1 MTDTDETADRTV
13 AEIESPSTAPELR
26 SSRRALFGLG
36 AVLALGAV
44 AGDALVGEADSA
56 EAAVAAAAVH
66 HGKQYASASAA
77 AKAVRRSHSSL
88 FPHDPQAHLLRRAT
102 FGARPK
108 DVTDLQ
114 RLGIDHWIERQ
125 LNPGSLKDTT
135 AKKALKL
142 FPLDGAGP
150 KTILK
155 TTKRYSWDAMM
166 ATTQATLTR
175 QIFSERQVYE
185 IVVDVFANHLHVAV
199 PGEQWHTS
207 PSYIK
212 DVIRKHA
219 FGTYEGMLLAAMKH
233 PAMLNFLSNDQS
245 RATNVNEN
253 LGRELLELHTVGR
266 ASGYTEAM
274 VRSSAKILSGRTWD
288 YDTGQ
293 YYFNEPWHWT
303 GHVKVLG
310 FSSANASIYK
320 GEQVGDAYLKYLAH
334 HPATAQNIARK
345 LAVRFVSDTPSAS
358 LVNRLAHVYLT
369 HGTSIKAVVDAI
381 FKSSDFWAAVGVRM
395 RRPLEDGVGAM
406 RVLNVQRAKGM
417 QDTIGALYWTLND
430 EGHTPYG
437 WGPPNGYPDVATA
450 WLGAGAMLQRWNL
463 HRALVYGWWPKL
475 GWTKPSK
482 MVALTPTMTT
492 MQWTRVV
499 AHRLLGVTP
508 SKKHLLAVI
517 HGAKLTAAS
526 PVPTDDW
533 RLGKIAALLLDSPYF
548 QLR

>member
-1 MTDTDETADRTV
+1 MTDTSADG
-13 AEIESPSTAPELR
+13 IESAQAGTPGGGA
-26 SSRRALFGLG
+26 SRRGLLGLG
-36 AVLALGAV
+36 AALALGAV
-44 AGDALVGEADSA
+44 AGEALVGEADDA
-56 EAAVAAAAVH
+56 EAAVAAVH
-66 HGKQYASASAA
+66 HGTQHPSASAA

-108 DVTDLQ
+108 DVKDLK
-114 RLGIDHWIERQ
+114 RLGIDGWLERQ
-125 LNPGSLKDTT
+125 LHPRSIPDAT
-135 AKKALKL
+135 AEKALKL
-142 FPLDGAGP
+142 FPLDGAAP
-150 KTILK
+150 RTIMRR
-155 TTKRYSWDAMM
+155 TKRYSWDAMM
-166 ATTQATLTR
+166 ATAQATLAR
-175 QIFSERQVYE
+175 QIFSDRQLYE

-212 DVIRKHA
+212 NVIRKHA
-219 FGTYEGMLLAAMKH
+219 FGRFDDMLLAAMKH
-233 PAMLNFLSNDQS
+233 PAMLSFLSNDQS
-245 RATNVNEN
+245 RRTNVTEN

-266 ASGYTEAM
+266 AAGYTEAM
-274 VRSSAKILSGRTWD
+274 VRSSAKILSGRTYD

-293 YYFNEPWHWT
+293 YYFEEPWHWV

-310 FSSANASIYK
+310 FSAANSSMYK
-320 GEQVGDAYLKYLAH
+320 GEQVGDAYLRYLAH
-334 HPATAQNIARK
+334 HPATARNIARK
-345 LAVRFVSDTPSAS
+345 LAIRFVSDTPSAS
-358 LVNRLAHVYLT
+358 LVDRLAHVYLA
-369 HGTSIKAVVDAI
+369 HGTSITAVVDAI

-406 RVLNVQRAKGM
+406 RVLDVARAKGM
-417 QDTIGALYWTLND
+417 QQPIGSLYWTLN
-430 EGHTPYG
+430 EAGHAPYG

-482 MVALTPTMTT
+482 LTALTPTMTT
-492 MQWTRVV
+492 MQWTRIV

-508 SKKHLLAVI
+508 SEQHLLAVI

-533 RLGKIAALLLDSPYF
+533 RLGKIATLLLDSPYF

>member
-1 MTDTDETADRTV
+1 MTDTADRTDG
-13 AEIESPSTAPELR
+13 SSTTAPELR
-26 SSRRALFGLG
+26 SSRRGLFGLG

-44 AGDALVGEADSA
+44 AGETLVGEADAA
-56 EAAVAAAAVH
+56 EAATAAKAVH

-77 AKAVRRSHSSL
+77 AKSVKRAHSSL

-108 DVTDLQ
+108 DVAALK
-114 RLGIDHWIERQ
+114 RLGIDGWLDQQ
-125 LNPGSLKDTT
+125 LHPGSLKDTA
-135 AKKALKL
+135 AKKAVAL
-142 FPLDGAGP
+142 FPLDGASP

-155 TTKRYSWDAMM
+155 KTKRYSWDAML
-166 ATTQATLTR
+166 ATSQATLAR
-175 QIFSERQVYE
+175 QIFSDRQLYE
-185 IVVDVFANHLHVAV
+185 IVVDVFANHLHVPI

-212 DVIRKHA
+212 NVIRKHA
-219 FGTYEGMLLAAMKH
+219 FGTYDDMLHAAMKH
-233 PAMLNFLSNDQS
+233 PAMLSFLSNDQS
-245 RATNVNEN
+245 RRTNVNEN
-253 LGRELLELHTVGR
+253 LGREMLELHTVGR
-266 ASGYTEAM
+266 TSGFTEAM
-274 VRSSAKILSGRTWD
+274 VRSSAKIMSGRTWD

-293 YYFNEPWHWT
+293 YYFEEPWHWV

-310 FSSANASIYK
+310 FSAANASMYT
-320 GEQVGDAYLKYLAH
+320 GEKVGDAYLTYLAH
-334 HPATAQNIARK
+334 HPATARTIARK
-345 LAVRFVSDTPSAS
+345 LSIRFVSDTPSAS
-358 LVNRLAHVYLT
+358 LVDRLAHVYLS
-369 HGTSIKAVVDAI
+369 HGTSIRAVVDAI

-395 RRPLEDGVGAM
+395 RRPLEDAVGAM

-417 QDTIGALYWTLND
+417 QDTIGALYWSLGN

-437 WGPPNGYPDVATA
+437 WGPPNGYPDVAAA

-482 MVALTPTMTT
+482 MIALTPTMTT
-492 MQWTRVV
+492 MQWTRQV

-508 SKKHLLAVI
+508 SKQHLLAAI

-533 RLGKIAALLLDSPYF
+533 NLGKIATLLLDSPYF

>member
-1 MTDTDETADRTV
+1 MTDTDQAELQETA
-13 AEIESPSTAPELR
+13 TAAR
-26 SSRRALFGLG
+26 GSSRRSLFGLG

-44 AGDALVGEADSA
+44 AGETLVGEADAA
-56 EAAVAAAAVH
+56 EAATAATAVH
-66 HGKQYASASAA
+66 HGTQYASASAA
-77 AKAVRRSHSSL
+77 SKAVPRAHTSL

-108 DVTDLQ
+108 DVAALR
-114 RLGIDHWIERQ
+114 RLGIDGWLEQQ
-125 LNPGSLKDTT
+125 LHPGSLKDT
-135 AKKALKL
+135 AAEKAVAL
-142 FPLDGAGP
+142 FPLDGASP

-155 TTKRYSWDAMM
+155 KTKRYSWDAMM
-166 ATTQATLTR
+166 ATSQATLAR
-175 QIFSERQVYE
+175 QIFSDRQLYE
-185 IVVDVFANHLHVAV
+185 IVVDVFANHLHVPI

-212 DVIRKHA
+212 NVIRKHA
-219 FGTYEGMLLAAMKH
+219 FGTYEDMLHAAMKH
-233 PAMLNFLSNDQS
+233 PAMLSFLSNDQS
-245 RATNVNEN
+245 RRTNVNEN
-253 LGRELLELHTVGR
+253 LGREMLELHTVGR

-274 VRSSAKILSGRTWD
+274 VRASAKIMSGRTWD

-293 YYFNEPWHWT
+293 YYFEEPWHWV

-310 FSSANASIYK
+310 FSSANASMYT
-320 GEQVGDAYLKYLAH
+320 GEKVGEAYLTYLAH
-334 HPATAQNIARK
+334 HPATARTIARK
-345 LAVRFVSDTPSAS
+345 LATRFVSDTPSAS
-358 LVNRLAHVYLT
+358 LVDRLAHVYLS
-369 HGTSIKAVVDAI
+369 HGTSIRAVVDAI

-395 RRPLEDGVGAM
+395 RRPLEDAVGAM
-406 RVLNVQRAKGM
+406 RVLDVQRAKGM
-417 QDTIGALYWTLND
+417 QDTIGALYWTLGN

-437 WGPPNGYPDVATA
+437 WGPPNGYPDVAAA

-482 MVALTPTMTT
+482 MIALTPTMTT
-492 MQWTRVV
+492 MQWTRQV

-508 SKKHLLAVI
+508 SKQHLLAAI
-517 HGAKLTAAS
+517 HGAKLTAGS

-533 RLGKIAALLLDSPYF
+533 NLGKIATLLLDSPYF